1 MQARIGL
8 RAVSWPRGGPLV
20 LIALGLAQMHAAPA
34 SSTFGHYAPARQY
47 HGQVSEELYLP
58 MRDGVRLAVRIDRP
72 ANEGKPVPG
81 RFPVIWQAGLSV
93 ARTQPPAPG
102 SGAAGLMDVPSLT
115 EYGYVVV
122 QVARRGNGQSF
133 GSRRGYNDRTEAE
146 DAYEVTEWLAA
157 QPWSTGAIGV
167 YGCSNTGDAA
177 MHAVTIRPPHLKAA
191 FAGCFSWSKYD
202 AMHRGGIFAQWGTGP
217 QRTIEQDMSVE
228 PLDADGDRKLLRQA
242 AEEHQRSTNL
252 YALWREMP
260 YRDSWSALV
269 GSRFWAEGSIASY
282 ADELR
287 ASGVAVYIEGGWH
300 DELRDQGLIALLNL
314 PGARILIGPWKHC
327 QNGSFELLQEMHRF
341 FDTYLRGIDT
351 GLAAEPRIHYYT
363 MSGQGAGEWRAAE
376 SWPVA
381 GIRSTRWY
389 LARKDV
395 LSQAPPIREIKQ
407 TFRVNTEI
415 SCPAGGVG
423 PLMQPCHL
431 PGEGLSFAS
440 APLRAPLEVTGNAVA
455 TLQISADRT
464 DANVFAS
471 LEDLAPDGRI
481 EVITEGR
488 LKASLRAEHE
498 PPFRV
503 PGTPWHRS
511 YAADA
516 QPLVAGESA
525 TLRFDLMPTSYVLS
539 AGHRLQLTITG
550 ADYRERDRD
559 PQEQGMRIDVY
570 SGAGHLSYLEL
581 PTGGG

>member
-1 MQARIGL
+1 MTRLKWAPALLTALGSMQA
-8 RAVSWPRGGPLV
+8 
-20 LIALGLAQMHAAPA
+20 HAAAPV
-34 SSTFGHYAPARQY
+34 SSFGHYAPAGQY
-47 HGQVSEELYLP
+47 HERVSEELYLP
-58 MRDGVRLAVRIDRP
+58 MRDGVRLAVRVDRP
-72 ANEGKPVPG
+72 AQQGAAVSG
-81 RFPVIWQAGLSV
+81 RFPVIWQAALSI
-93 ARTQPPAPG
+93 ARLRPPASA
-102 SGAAGLMDVPSLT
+102 SGAPGLADVPSLT
-115 EYGYVVV
+115 DYGYVVV

-157 QPWSTGAIGV
+157 QPWSNGSIGI

-217 QRTIEQDMSVE
+217 QRTVAEDMSVE
-228 PLDADGDRKLLRQA
+228 PVDADSDRKLLKKA

-252 YALWREMP
+252 HELWRGMP

-269 GSRFWAEGSIASY
+269 GSRFWAEGSISSY
-282 ADELR
+282 ANELS

-300 DELRDQGLIALLNL
+300 DELRDQGLIAFLNV
-314 PGARILIGPWKHC
+314 PRARILIGPWKHC

-341 FDTYLRGIDT
+341 FDTHLKGIDT
-351 GLAAEPRIHYYT
+351 GLASEPRLHYYT
-363 MSGQGAGEWRAAE
+363 LSSDGAGEWHAAS
-376 SWPVA
+376 SWPVEEV
-381 GIRSTRWY
+381 RSTRWY
-389 LARKDV
+389 LSDRSV
-395 LSQAPPIREIKQ
+395 LSKSPPRRAMEQ
-407 TFRVNTEI
+407 TFHVNTEI
-415 SCPAGGVG
+415 SCPEGGTG

-440 APLRAPLEVTGNAVA
+440 APLRAPLEVTGNALA
-455 TLQISADRT
+455 TLQVSADRT
-464 DANVFAS
+464 DANVFAY
-471 LEDLAPDGRI
+471 LEDMAPDGKLQ
-481 EVITEGR
+481 VITEGR
-488 LKASLRAEHE
+488 LKASLRTTSE

-516 QPLVAGESA
+516 QPLEAGRVV
-525 TLRFDLMPTSYVLS
+525 TLQFELMPTSYVLS

-559 PQEQGMRIDVY
+559 PQEEGMRIDLSSR
-570 SGAGHLSYLEL
+570 SGSLSYIEL
-581 PTGGG
+581 PTAGG